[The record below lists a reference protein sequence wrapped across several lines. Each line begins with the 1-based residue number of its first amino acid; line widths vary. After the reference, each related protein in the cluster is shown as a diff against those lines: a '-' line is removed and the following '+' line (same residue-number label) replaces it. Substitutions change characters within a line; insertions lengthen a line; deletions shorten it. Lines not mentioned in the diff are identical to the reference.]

1 MCAASILPGVT
12 SNIATSSTSG
22 SAGKTTPKP
31 SATEL
36 SSFHSAAAG
45 PLTISAASTKA
56 IKRIFGL
63 LLSEDGPGRPL
74 RAQASSG
81 MHRRVSDALAKGLHG
96 NQTIMRPAASKQRV
110 LTLLQ
115 GAAAR
120 P

>member
-1 MCAASILPGVT
+1 MT

-63 LLSEDGPGRPL
+63 LLSEDGPRRPL

-81 MHRRVSDALAKGLHG
+81 MHRRVFGRIGKRVTREPNNYAPSGEH
-96 NQTIMRPAASKQRV
+96 KQRV

-115 GAAAR
+115 GAQQ
-120 P
+120 